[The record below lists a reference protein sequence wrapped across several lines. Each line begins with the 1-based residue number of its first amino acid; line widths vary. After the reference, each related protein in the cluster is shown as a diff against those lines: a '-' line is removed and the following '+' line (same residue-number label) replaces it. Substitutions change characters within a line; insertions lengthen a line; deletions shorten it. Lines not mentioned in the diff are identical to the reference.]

1 MPPAGPGLKARFRW
15 CCIAVRKGG
24 VAPASHLFV
33 RQAEGQA
40 VERRCDPDLTTQPAV
55 RAAHGRGHVQQQ
67 PLIVPN
73 GTDFRNPG
81 LVDID
86 MAGGANRV
94 AVAFRNDTFDAMT
107 DSRTHD
113 RVAVIDADAF
123 GVILAIDESYLRH
136 WVLLIREL
144 E

>member
-1 MPPAGPGLKARFRW
+1 
-15 CCIAVRKGG
+15 
-24 VAPASHLFV
+24 
-33 RQAEGQA
+33 
-40 VERRCDPDLTTQPAV
+40 
-55 RAAHGRGHVQQQ
+55 
-67 PLIVPN
+67 
-73 GTDFRNPG
+73 
-81 LVDID
+81 

-113 RVAVIDADAF
+113 RVAVIYADAF